1 MVPKCNKLLWR
12 YDNFFKLDR
21 GKKIFTRLKVGYNV
35 PGTIVI
41 HSSRETTTGIA
52 AGTGITT
59 LG

>member
-1 MVPKCNKLLWR
+1 MVPKCNKLLWS
-12 YDNFFKLDR
+12 YDNFFKSDG

-41 HSSRETTTGIA
+41 HSSRETTGIA